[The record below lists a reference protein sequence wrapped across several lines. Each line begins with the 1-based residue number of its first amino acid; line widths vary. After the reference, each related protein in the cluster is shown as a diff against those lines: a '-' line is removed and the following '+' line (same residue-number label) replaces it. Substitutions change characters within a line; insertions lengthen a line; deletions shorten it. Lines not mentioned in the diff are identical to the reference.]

1 MTDLEL
7 LHFEQLKS
15 EVQAKYLENH
25 TPSYDEISKWKG
37 IDIIYFQ
44 EDLRKNA
51 KGNISE
57 KSFYTYFKTSPTAKL
72 PRIDMLNILSIYA
85 GYSSWY
91 DFKKN
96 HAFAEELLLENEN
109 NLSESKEPQVESL
122 VEEEYKAPVISE
134 KESTPAI
141 QPGRQIP
148 EVSPSNSKPASKP
161 IIFNV
166 KKYLWIGISA
176 VLAIFV
182 AALTFADSFFTKTY
196 TFKFTDA
203 DRSQPVQNEVEIKVL
218 KAGESPLTYRVKP
231 NEAFVYPTKDKTLKM
246 VISSV
251 FYRTDTII
259 RNLEN
264 APETEVIQLKPNEYN
279 MMLYSYSRSKDF
291 KNRRAQLE
299 NLISNDAVI
308 YQVFDNQYF
317 NVETMSKQRYI
328 NFLSLP
334 TTSLENLDVIET
346 KISSNGKIV
355 LIKFRIRNN
364 EKGS

>member
-57 KSFYTYFKTSPTAKL
+57 KSFYTYFKTSPTTKL

-96 HAFAEELLLENEN
+96 HAFAEELLLENEHA
-109 NLSESKEPQVESL
+109 LSETKEAPLEVPI
-122 VEEEYKAPVISE
+122 EEEYNTPDIVERQNTPVV
-134 KESTPAI
+134 
-141 QPGRQIP
+141 QPQNTLP
-148 EVSPSNSKPASKP
+148 EVNTSNKTVATKP
-161 IIFNV
+161 IISKV

-182 AALTFADSFFTKTY
+182 AALTFADNFFTKTY
-196 TFKFTDA
+196 TFKFVDA

-218 KAGESPLTYRVKP
+218 KEGESPLTYRVKP

-251 FYRTDTII
+251 FYRTENIT

-291 KNRRAQLE
+291 KSRRAQLE

-346 KISSNGKIV
+346 QITNGKIV

-364 EKGS
+364 EKSL

>member
-109 NLSESKEPQVESL
+109 NLSETKEPQIEIPE
-122 VEEEYKAPVISE
+122 EEEYKAPVISE
-134 KESTPAI
+134 KEGFPVVQPQNSTLETSI
-141 QPGRQIP
+141 
-148 EVSPSNSKPASKP
+148 NSKPASKP
-161 IIFNV
+161 IISRV

-246 VISSV
+246 VINSV

-264 APETEVIQLKPNEYN
+264 APETEIIQLKPNEYN

-291 KNRRAQLE
+291 KSRRAQLE

-346 KISSNGKIV
+346 QITNGKIV

-364 EKGS
+364 EKSL

>member
-1 MTDLEL
+1 LTDLEL

-85 GYSSWY
+85 GYISWY

-109 NLSESKEPQVESL
+109 NLSETKEPQVESL
-122 VEEEYKAPVISE
+122 VEEEYKASVISE
-134 KESTPAI
+134 KESSPVV
-141 QPGRQIP
+141 QPQNSLP
-148 EVSPSNSKPASKP
+148 EVSTSNSKPASKP
-161 IIFNV
+161 IISKV

-203 DRSQPVQNEVEIKVL
+203 DRSQPVQNEVE
-218 KAGESPLTYRVKP
+218 
-231 NEAFVYPTKDKTLKM
+231 
-246 VISSV
+246 
-251 FYRTDTII
+251 
-259 RNLEN
+259 
-264 APETEVIQLKPNEYN
+264 
-279 MMLYSYSRSKDF
+279 
-291 KNRRAQLE
+291 
-299 NLISNDAVI
+299 
-308 YQVFDNQYF
+308 
-317 NVETMSKQRYI
+317 
-328 NFLSLP
+328 
-334 TTSLENLDVIET
+334 
-346 KISSNGKIV
+346 
-355 LIKFRIRNN
+355 
-364 EKGS
+364 

>member
-85 GYSSWY
+85 GYISWY

-109 NLSESKEPQVESL
+109 NLSETKESQVENL

-134 KESTPAI
+134 KESSSVV
-141 QPGRQIP
+141 QPQNSLP
-148 EVSPSNSKPASKP
+148 EVTTSNSKPTSKP
-161 IIFNV
+161 IISKV

-218 KAGESPLTYRVKP
+218 KTGESPLTYRVKP

>member
-1 MTDLEL
+1 LTDLEL

-15 EVQAKYLENH
+15 EVQTKYLENH

-85 GYSSWY
+85 GYISWY

-109 NLSESKEPQVESL
+109 NLSETKESQVESL

-134 KESTPAI
+134 KESSPVV
-141 QPGRQIP
+141 QPQNSLP
-148 EVSPSNSKPASKP
+148 EVTTSNSKPASKP
-161 IIFNV
+161 IISKV

-264 APETEVIQLKPNEYN
+264 APETEIIQLKPNEYN

-291 KNRRAQLE
+291 KSRRAQLE

>member
-85 GYSSWY
+85 GYISWY

-109 NLSESKEPQVESL
+109 NLSETKESQVENFA
-122 VEEEYKAPVISE
+122 EEEYKAPVISE
-134 KESTPAI
+134 KESSPAV
-141 QPGRQIP
+141 QPQNSLP
-148 EVSPSNSKPASKP
+148 KVTTSNSKPASKP
-161 IIFNV
+161 IISKV

-218 KAGESPLTYRVKP
+218 KEGESPLTYRVKP

-251 FYRTDTII
+251 FYRTESIT

-264 APETEVIQLKPNEYN
+264 APTTEIIQLKPNEYN

-291 KNRRAQLE
+291 KSRRAQLE

-346 KISSNGKIV
+346 QITNGKIV

-364 EKGS
+364 EKSL

>member
-109 NLSESKEPQVESL
+109 NLSETKEPQVESF
-122 VEEEYKAPVISE
+122 VEEEYRAPVISQ
-134 KESTPAI
+134 KENAPVVQPQNSLSEAST
-141 QPGRQIP
+141 
-148 EVSPSNSKPASKP
+148 SSSKPASKP
-161 IIFNV
+161 IISKV

-264 APETEVIQLKPNEYN
+264 APETEIIQLKPNEYN

>member
-1 MTDLEL
+1 LTDLEL

-85 GYSSWY
+85 GYISWY

-109 NLSESKEPQVESL
+109 NLSETKESQVENFA
-122 VEEEYKAPVISE
+122 EEEYKAPVISE
-134 KESTPAI
+134 KESSPAV
-141 QPGRQIP
+141 QPQNSLP
-148 EVSPSNSKPASKP
+148 KVTTSNSKPASKP
-161 IIFNV
+161 IISKV

-218 KAGESPLTYRVKP
+218 KEGESPLTYRVKP

-251 FYRTDTII
+251 FYRTESIT

-264 APETEVIQLKPNEYN
+264 APTTEIIQLKPNEYN

-291 KNRRAQLE
+291 KSRRAQLE

-346 KISSNGKIV
+346 QITNGKIV

-364 EKGS
+364 EKSL

>member
-109 NLSESKEPQVESL
+109 SLSETKEPQVESF
-122 VEEEYKAPVISE
+122 VEEEYRAPVISK
-134 KESTPAI
+134 KENTPVVQPQNSLPEAST
-141 QPGRQIP
+141 
-148 EVSPSNSKPASKP
+148 SSSKPASKP
-161 IIFNV
+161 IISKV

-264 APETEVIQLKPNEYN
+264 APETEIIQLKPNEYN

>member
-109 NLSESKEPQVESL
+109 NLSETKEPQVESF
-122 VEEEYKAPVISE
+122 VEEEYRAPVISK
-134 KESTPAI
+134 KENSPLVQPQNSLPEASTN
-141 QPGRQIP
+141 
-148 EVSPSNSKPASKP
+148 SSKPATKP
-161 IIFNV
+161 IISKV

-182 AALTFADSFFTKTY
+182 AALTFADSFLTKTY

-218 KAGESPLTYRVKP
+218 KEGESPLTYRVKP
-231 NEAFVYPTKDKTLKM
+231 NEAFVYPTKDKTIKM

-251 FYRTDTII
+251 FYRTENIT

-264 APETEVIQLKPNEYN
+264 APNTEIIQLKPNEYN

>member
-109 NLSESKEPQVESL
+109 NLSETKESQVESL
-122 VEEEYKAPVISE
+122 VEEEYKAPVIRE
-134 KESTPAI
+134 KESTPVV
-141 QPGRQIP
+141 QPQNSLP
-148 EVSPSNSKPASKP
+148 EVSTSNSKLASKP
-161 IIFNV
+161 IISKV

-264 APETEVIQLKPNEYN
+264 APETEIIQLKPNEYN

>member
-15 EVQAKYLENH
+15 EVQAKYLESH
-25 TPSYDEISKWKG
+25 TPSYDDISKWKG

-57 KSFYTYFKTSPTAKL
+57 KSFYTYFKSSPTSKL
-72 PRIDMLNILSIYA
+72 PRIDMLNLLCIYS
-85 GYSSWY
+85 GYASWY

-96 HAFAEELLLENEN
+96 HAFADEILRNEN
-109 NLSESKEPQVESL
+109 TSEADPEESIIETEDPPVKTAVSESGLQTRESNTEI
-122 VEEEYKAPVISE
+122 VSKKAVSKTPVTS
-134 KESTPAI
+134 
-141 QPGRQIP
+141 GL
-148 EVSPSNSKPASKP
+148 
-161 IIFNV
+161 

-176 VLAIFV
+176 VLAILIAV
-182 AALTFADSFFTKTY
+182 LTFADSFFTKTY
-196 TFKFTDA
+196 TFKFVDA

-218 KAGESPLTYRVKP
+218 KNGESPLTYKVKP
-231 NEAFVYPTKDKTLKM
+231 NEPFVYPTKDKVLKM

-251 FYRTDTII
+251 FYRTVSIT

-264 APETEVIQLKPNEYN
+264 APETEIIELKPNEYN
-279 MMLYSYSRSKDF
+279 MMLYSYSKSKDF
-291 KNRRAQLE
+291 RSRRAQLE

-346 KISSNGKIV
+346 KIENGKIV

-364 EKGS
+364 EKNP

>member
-109 NLSESKEPQVESL
+109 NLSETKESQVEIPS
-122 VEEEYKAPVISE
+122 EEEYKAPVISE
-134 KESTPAI
+134 KESSPVT
-141 QPGRQIP
+141 QPQSLP
-148 EVSPSNSKPASKP
+148 EVSTSNSKPASKP
-161 IIFNV
+161 IISKV

-182 AALTFADSFFTKTY
+182 AALTFADSLFTKTY

-291 KNRRAQLE
+291 KSRRAQLE

>member
-85 GYSSWY
+85 GYISWY

-109 NLSESKEPQVESL
+109 NLSETKEPQVESL

-134 KESTPAI
+134 KESSPVI
-141 QPGRQIP
+141 QPQNSLS
-148 EVSPSNSKPASKP
+148 EVSTSNSKPASKP
-161 IIFNV
+161 IISKV

-246 VISSV
+246 VINSV

-264 APETEVIQLKPNEYN
+264 APETEIIQLKPNEYN

-291 KNRRAQLE
+291 KSRRAQLE

-346 KISSNGKIV
+346 QITNGKIV

-364 EKGS
+364 EKSL

>member
-109 NLSESKEPQVESL
+109 NLSETKEPQVESF
-122 VEEEYKAPVISE
+122 VEEEYRAPVISK
-134 KESTPAI
+134 KENAPVVQPQNSLPEAST
-141 QPGRQIP
+141 
-148 EVSPSNSKPASKP
+148 SSSKPASKP
-161 IIFNV
+161 IISKV

-264 APETEVIQLKPNEYN
+264 APETEIIQLKPNEYN

>member
-109 NLSESKEPQVESL
+109 NLSETKESQVEIPS
-122 VEEEYKAPVISE
+122 EEEYKAPVISE
-134 KESTPAI
+134 KENSPVT
-141 QPGRQIP
+141 QPQNSLP
-148 EVSPSNSKPASKP
+148 EVSTSNSKPASKP
-161 IIFNV
+161 IISKV

>member
-1 MTDLEL
+1 
-7 LHFEQLKS
+7 
-15 EVQAKYLENH
+15 
-25 TPSYDEISKWKG
+25 
-37 IDIIYFQ
+37 
-44 EDLRKNA
+44 
-51 KGNISE
+51 
-57 KSFYTYFKTSPTAKL
+57 
-72 PRIDMLNILSIYA
+72 
-85 GYSSWY
+85 
-91 DFKKN
+91 
-96 HAFAEELLLENEN
+96 
-109 NLSESKEPQVESL
+109 
-122 VEEEYKAPVISE
+122 
-134 KESTPAI
+134 
-141 QPGRQIP
+141 
-148 EVSPSNSKPASKP
+148 
-161 IIFNV
+161 
-166 KKYLWIGISA
+166 
-176 VLAIFV
+176 
-182 AALTFADSFFTKTY
+182 
-196 TFKFTDA
+196 
-203 DRSQPVQNEVEIKVL
+203 VQNEVEIKVL

-264 APETEVIQLKPNEYN
+264 APETEIIQLKPNEYN

-291 KNRRAQLE
+291 KSRRAQLE